1 MFLAFDLDRVQKPSD
16 RPSKHMFLCFPW
28 VVAGCL
34 SIQLVV
40 VLAVVVV
47 IIIIVVVVVVVVV
60 VV

>member
-16 RPSKHMFLCFPW
+16 RPSKHMFLFFPW

-47 IIIIVVVVVVVVV
+47 IIIVVVVVVV
-60 VV
+60 